1 MSHIPEAL
9 HGQIVKDLL
18 KNTDGDINVAIFE

>member
-1 MSHIPEAL
+1 MNNIPEIL
-9 HGQIVKDLL
+9 HGQSVKDLL